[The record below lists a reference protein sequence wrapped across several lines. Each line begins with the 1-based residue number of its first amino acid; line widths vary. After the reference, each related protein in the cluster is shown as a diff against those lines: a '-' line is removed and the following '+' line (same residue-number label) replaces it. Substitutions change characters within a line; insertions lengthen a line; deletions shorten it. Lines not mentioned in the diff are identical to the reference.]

1 MRALFVSLS
10 ATDPLCILMEFAVFG
25 SLKSYLSE
33 CKKALTARPASA
45 AALTPAPYLFC
56 PYHLHQMSQTQEGY
70 SNVQQTA
77 GDASSLYPVDPAV
90 AAHMQRL
97 LRLLQS
103 DCYYP
108 QQQSEIDGGATNVAS
123 HYDRLAPNYDRL
135 APLMVGTS
143 RCAYRPC
150 LQNDP
155 YYPYRHTDYY
165 NQAHLRES
173 ASPEGDGDE
182 EGLLSVPPELRPT
195 YTNIPNSTPDGILHS
210 HDEDVCSA
218 SPSTC
223 PYCTQLA
230 SLAEYSNLGGGTD
243 ASPDGTANRQ
253 SVFSLANLCDGGL
266 THLDVLDFALQI
278 ARGMEHLE
286 QMKVSFMIQFFCLV
300 YASLEPRPSPPTS
313 LQGGKGGLGMT
324 STSCLLGIC
333 GSPR

>member
-1 MRALFVSLS
+1 MGIDIKYRMRAFLFVSLS

-33 CKKALTARPASA
+33 CKKALTTRPASA

-56 PYHLHQMSQTQEGY
+56 PYHLHQMSQTQEEY

-108 QQQSEIDGGATNVAS
+108 QQQSEIDGGATNVTS

-135 APLMVGTS
+135 APLMVGSS

-150 LQNDP
+150 LQNDS

-165 NQAHLRES
+165 NQARLRES
-173 ASPEGDGDE
+173 ASPERDGDE
-182 EGLLSVPPELRPT
+182 EGLLPVPPELRPT
-195 YTNIPNSTPDGILHS
+195 YANVPNSTPDGILNS
-210 HDEDVCSA
+210 HDEDVYST

-286 QMKVSFMIQFFCLV
+286 QMKVSFFMIQFFCLA
-300 YASLEPRPSPPTS
+300 YASLELRPPS
-313 LQGGKGGLGMT
+313 KEE
-324 STSCLLGIC
+324 
-333 GSPR
+333 RRV

>member
-1 MRALFVSLS
+1 M
-10 ATDPLCILMEFAVFG
+10 FG
-25 SLKSYLSE
+25 SLKSYLNE

-45 AALTPAPYLFC
+45 AALTPAPYLLC
-56 PYHLHQMSQTQEGY
+56 PYHLHQMSQTQEEY

-77 GDASSLYPVDPAV
+77 GDASSLYAVDPAV

-108 QQQSEIDGGATNVAS
+108 QQQSEIDGGTANGAP
-123 HYDRLAPNYDRL
+123 HYDRLAPNYDRLAPNYDRL
-135 APLMVGTS
+135 APLMVGGS

-155 YYPYRHTDYY
+155 YYHYRHTDYY
-165 NQAHLRES
+165 NQARLRES
-173 ASPEGDGDE
+173 ASPEREGDE
-182 EGLLSVPPELRPT
+182 EELLPLPPEFHPT
-195 YTNIPNSTPDGILHS
+195 YANVPNSTPDATLHYR
-210 HDEDVCSA
+210 DEDAYNA

-253 SVFSLANLCDGGL
+253 SMFSLANLCDGGL

-286 QMKVSFMIQFFCLV
+286 QMKVRFFYDASF
-300 YASLEPRPSPPTS
+300 
-313 LQGGKGGLGMT
+313 
-324 STSCLLGIC
+324 LLGIC
-333 GSPR
+333 